1 MKNILLMPNKKK
13 DIDFSVSGRVVS
25 ILQKNS
31 ACVYA
36 DRAYE
41 TEFSQLG
48 VKCIDINEL
57 NLSIDAIIVVGGD
70 GSILDAAVYSIKHN
84 APILGI
90 NLGRLGYLSEI
101 DTNMLDKLNN
111 LFTGEYR
118 INEHMTFDV
127 SICKNGE
134 TMITERKAVNDV
146 VISHEKSF
154 GISDF
159 ELSDGIGN
167 FLTYRADGIIMS
179 TPIGSTAYSL
189 SAGGPA
195 IDGSL
200 EAICVTPICAHSFF
214 NRSVLFSPQLSVSVK
229 HVSKND
235 EVLWVN
241 VDGRDSYSLSYGD
254 SVTVTKSRV
263 PFKMIVIESSGML
276 GVIYKKMNYNFDF
289 GR

>member
-1 MKNILLMPNKKK
+1 MKNIILMPNAKK
-13 DIDFSVSGRVVS
+13 DIDFSISKKVIEVLVRNNAKIYVDSSFEDEFQNERV
-25 ILQKNS
+25 I
-31 ACVYA
+31 CV
-36 DRAYE
+36 D
-41 TEFSQLG
+41 
-48 VKCIDINEL
+48 VNKIDCD
-57 NLSIDAIIVVGGD
+57 IDAIVVVGGD
-70 GSILDAAVYSIKHN
+70 GSILDASVYAIKHN
-84 APILGI
+84 SPILGI

-101 DTNMLDKLNN
+101 DTNKIDELDK

-134 TMITERKAVNDV
+134 VITTERKAVNDV
-146 VISHEKSF
+146 VISHEHSF

-167 FLTYRADGIIMS
+167 ILTYRADGIILS

-195 IDGSL
+195 IDSSL
-200 EAICVTPICAHSFF
+200 EAICVTPICTHSFF
-214 NRSVLFSPQLSVSVK
+214 NRSILFSPKLSISVK
-229 HVSKND
+229 HVSRND
-235 EVLWVN
+235 EELCVN
-241 VDGRDSYSLSYGD
+241 IDGRDTYSLSYGD
-254 SVTVTKSRV
+254 TVTVTKSDV
-263 PFKMIVIESSGML
+263 PFKMIVIGNSGML